1 MLAAAPPLH
10 VLPPRH
16 GIYHAAY
23 PNFCG
28 SEDCVTAQRI
38 RAFEKLAGKRIVWA
52 YFSDNWFHGIH
63 FPAAK
68 VRTIWSV
75 HHTIPFIRL
84 MPRANWN
91 EGCKDKTYSLGKLL
105 VGDFDD
111 ELAQYARDAAASGI
125 PLLAEFGTE
134 ANGDW
139 FPWSGPCNGGP
150 AVFRAAWRHVVS
162 IFRANGA
169 ANVTWVLHL
178 DAGDPRAIAAYYP
191 GRRWVDWVGLSAY
204 GAQAPGDP
212 WTSFHSVFAPAYAA
226 LARAAPGKPIALLE
240 FGAVV
245 ERGHSKAQWIT
256 AAFSD
261 LTSGRYP
268 RLKAVSWWDSN
279 WTNGSGEAPSL
290 MRIDTSPR
298 VLRAYRSAVA
308 TSTFVSAPRLAAAST
323 R

>member
-1 MLAAAPPLH
+1 MLVAAPPLH
-10 VLPPRH
+10 VLPPKH

-28 SEDCVTAQRI
+28 SEDCVTAQKI

-63 FPAAK
+63 FPARR
-68 VRTIWSV
+68 VRTVWSV

-84 MPRANWN
+84 MPRASWE
-91 EGCKDKTYSLGKLL
+91 EGCKDRTYSLDKLL
-105 VGDFDD
+105 AGDFDAD
-111 ELAQYARDAAASGI
+111 LAQYARDAAASGI

-150 AVFRAAWRHVVS
+150 RVFRAAWRHVVS

-178 DAGDPRAIAAYYP
+178 DASDPRTIAAYYP
-191 GRRWVDWVGLSAY
+191 GKRWVDWVGLSAY
-204 GAQAPGDP
+204 GAQVPSDP
-212 WTSFHSVFAPAYAA
+212 WTSFRSVFAPAYAA

-240 FGAVV
+240 FGVVV
-245 ERGHSKAQWIT
+245 ERGHDKAAWI
-256 AAFSD
+256 AAA
-261 LTSGRYP
+261 LHEVRSGRYP
-268 RLKAVSWWDSN
+268 RLKAVSYWDSN

-290 MRIDTSPR
+290 MRIDTSPG